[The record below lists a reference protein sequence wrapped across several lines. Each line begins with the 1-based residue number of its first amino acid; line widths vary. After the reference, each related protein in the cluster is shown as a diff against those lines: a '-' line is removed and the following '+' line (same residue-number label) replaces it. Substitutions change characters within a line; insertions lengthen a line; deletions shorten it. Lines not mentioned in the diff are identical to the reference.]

1 MKIIKNVK
9 IKSCNFSL
17 DLLIPICICIL
28 LFLQLQGRVL
38 ANYDDQNSDNSSEII
53 NDTDEVLSEIRNLR
67 GQIEILEHKN
77 KQLNEKLELFKKDV
91 DFRLHGLEVANA
103 AAASSKSSPERESK
117 GDTTKKSGKDAS
129 LDTET
134 KSSSEINS
142 KGGGSSTIK
151 DTKEVEDEYNNA
163 YTLLKAG
170 KSNND
175 HTIII
180 KARDAF
186 QLFIKKHP
194 SSQLVASAYFWIG
207 QIYTDSKEYDDAQIS
222 YFKGY
227 NANKNGPRAQDNLL
241 YLTYTF
247 FDNKKQKEGCATL
260 EKLKTDFQGKLKP
273 NISEQVKK
281 LDSAKKCYVTN
292 KEDSKEVNKKVNKE
306 SQKSNNI
313 PSNNKTK

>member
-1 MKIIKNVK
+1 MKIIKNIK
-9 IKSCNFSL
+9 IKFRDFRL
-17 DLLIPICICIL
+17 DLLTVGCICIMI
-28 LFLQLQGRVL
+28 FLQLQNPIL

-77 KQLNEKLELFKKDV
+77 KQLNDKLELFKKDV
-91 DFRLHGLEVANA
+91 DFRLHALEVANA
-103 AAASSKSSPERESK
+103 AAAAASSKLSSEKESK
-117 GDTTKKSGKDAS
+117 SDTTKKGSKDAS
-129 LDTET
+129 LDNET
-134 KSSSEINS
+134 KSSGEINS
-142 KGGGSSTIK
+142 KVGGLTTKDTK
-151 DTKEVEDEYNNA
+151 DTKEAEDEYNNA
-163 YTLLKAG
+163 YALLKEA

-175 HTIII
+175 HTSII

-292 KEDSKEVNKKVNKE
+292 KEDSKEVNKE
-306 SQKSNNI
+306 RQKSNNI